1 MIPTTQNPGE
11 SGHRFRLEAATCLP
25 INKTSD
31 AAIMKRR
38 IFDQE
43 RIEGVVEICLG
54 AASPSEMDLFPLN
67 VENRQYCAT
76 VRKKLQGD

>member
-1 MIPTTQNPGE
+1 VIEECASNAVSPEEKSNLSKVGKC
-11 SGHRFRLEAATCLP
+11 RP
-25 INKTSD
+25 INKSSN

-43 RIEGVVEICLG
+43 RIEAVVEICLG
-54 AASPSEMDLFPLN
+54 AASPSEMDLFPLD

-76 VRKKLQGD
+76 VRKKL